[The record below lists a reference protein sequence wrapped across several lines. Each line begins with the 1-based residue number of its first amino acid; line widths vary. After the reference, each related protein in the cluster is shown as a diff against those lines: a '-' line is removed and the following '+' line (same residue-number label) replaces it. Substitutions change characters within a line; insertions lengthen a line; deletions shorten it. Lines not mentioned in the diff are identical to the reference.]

1 MINRGSMN
9 ITKRLTLAFCLLII
23 SLIATNSFSIHL
35 ISRLGNDYQYV
46 IKNTLSSLDV
56 MNQEMLK
63 VTLIRSQM
71 YLHGLTEN
79 KYEMDAIKKKT
90 TLLYNELVS
99 MQQHYMKELISD
111 KNDLEL
117 SEKSLEDLKNFRAI
131 MEDYFKLS
139 SKNDL
144 ATITAVMSPGGIAG
158 NAISNLVDDF
168 TAQSNYNN
176 LLVEKSSKKTTSFA
190 KNSTM
195 ISAGIVIFVI
205 ILLGAL
211 VFITVVNI
219 KKRLNTMK
227 NEMTSI
233 CESLDLSHTI
243 KVGREDEIGL
253 AIKAFNSLIGRVS
266 ESLSLVRS
274 STISVNLV
282 TNKLSHGNQELSA
295 RTESQSAAV
304 IETAASME
312 EINSTVKQNAQNAH
326 YASELAVAASDSA
339 IQGGEVVNATI
350 SRMKDISESS
360 HRIADII
367 SVINDISFQT
377 NILALN
383 AAVEAARAGEHG
395 RGFAVVAA
403 EVRSLAQRCA
413 QSAKEIKQ
421 LIEESVSLVDDGV
434 HLADQAG
441 KTMNDIVNSVT
452 LVTDLMQEIAIASDE
467 QNKGITQISI
477 AMNEMDTTTQHNAFL
492 VQESSTSI
500 DNLKEQAS
508 ILNKM
513 VDAFILEHQNDMKK
527 NVMEVI
533 SDK

>member
-1 MINRGSMN
+1 
-9 ITKRLTLAFCLLII
+9 
-23 SLIATNSFSIHL
+23 
-35 ISRLGNDYQYV
+35 
-46 IKNTLSSLDV
+46 
-56 MNQEMLK
+56 
-63 VTLIRSQM
+63 
-71 YLHGLTEN
+71 
-79 KYEMDAIKKKT
+79 
-90 TLLYNELVS
+90 
-99 MQQHYMKELISD
+99 
-111 KNDLEL
+111 
-117 SEKSLEDLKNFRAI
+117 
-131 MEDYFKLS
+131 
-139 SKNDL
+139 
-144 ATITAVMSPGGIAG
+144 
-158 NAISNLVDDF
+158 
-168 TAQSNYNN
+168 
-176 LLVEKSSKKTTSFA
+176 
-190 KNSTM
+190 
-195 ISAGIVIFVI
+195 
-205 ILLGAL
+205 
-211 VFITVVNI
+211 
-219 KKRLNTMK
+219 K

-326 YASELAVAASDSA
+326 YASELAVTASDSA

-513 VDAFILEHQNDMKK
+513 VDAFILEHQN
-527 NVMEVI
+527 
-533 SDK
+533 